1 MSSATRV
8 HHRRWTLANGLTA
21 FRLLIAAPALVI
33 LALAGWR
40 EGFLWLLVAS
50 FTSDFLDGTVARL
63 TGGITGFGAR
73 LDSWADGAAYCAIAI
88 GVALLWPRLVA
99 REWPAML
106 SIIASFMLPGALG
119 YLKFRR
125 FTSYHTLLV
134 KAAVGGTAV
143 ALLLALWG
151 GPVWP
156 RRAAAV
162 LAVAACVA
170 LMSIAAQPWRPDP
183 SRFRLTAFAD
193 EDYVETSPVWEF
205 IRSQPGL
212 RTDGHNIFL
221 YHHPTQPGAPILC
234 DFGVEVTRT
243 FETAGEV
250 YATETQGGEAAVAVH
265 RGPYNRMNEA
275 HDAIRKW
282 MAANRRESAGHS
294 WEIYGDPTPDPADT
308 ETTVVY
314 LLK

>member
-1 MSSATRV
+1 MRTLTLRDSQACKPLFWIPKESCSNSMQVLPQSFKPGMTHSRSTGPGSLPRPVWHAITILVYDRGMPVSVNLQTVHSRKLAAVRREVAPGAVGSA
-8 HHRRWTLANGLTA
+8 WG
-21 FRLLIAAPALVI
+21 PAL
-33 LALAGWR
+33 G
-40 EGFLWLLVAS
+40 
-50 FTSDFLDGTVARL
+50 
-63 TGGITGFGAR
+63 
-73 LDSWADGAAYCAIAI
+73 
-88 GVALLWPRLVA
+88 
-99 REWPAML
+99 
-106 SIIASFMLPGALG
+106 
-119 YLKFRR
+119 K
-125 FTSYHTLLV
+125 
-134 KAAVGGTAV
+134 
-143 ALLLALWG
+143 
-151 GPVWP
+151 
-156 RRAAAV
+156 
-162 LAVAACVA
+162 
-170 LMSIAAQPWRPDP
+170 
-183 SRFRLTAFAD
+183 
-193 EDYVETSPVWEF
+193 VWEF

-265 RGPYNRMNEA
+265 RGPYTRMNEA
-275 HDAIRKW
+275 HDAIGKW